1 VKNLSQPNPPT
12 TPVWVWPN
20 LIGLDAPIVAVCWQA
35 MFAKI
40 AGVDL
45 PWLIHLILGLSTWC
59 IYLGDR
65 MVDVA
70 RNPQPTSTS
79 RHRFTQLHIRK
90 LIPLLIIVSA
100 CNLILIIK
108 YLPQNLLISG
118 CITLV
123 LVAIYYLIRLTR
135 LKNIITIVPR
145 EVMCGMLFALGCA
158 IAPHA
163 YSTIPWSHTPSL
175 IIPIITF
182 GIVCSASC
190 ILISIWEKEADGAA
204 GDSSII
210 TTHSNF
216 IPYIATSLTCLAV
229 ISVTLAYFFYWQPFL
244 AVALSAILLRLT
256 LRYEDRIS
264 PIHLRVL
271 ADTVLI
277 TPLLFV
283 WF

>member
-1 VKNLSQPNPPT
+1 MKNSSQHDPA
-12 TPVWVWPN
+12 TPRVWVWPN

-59 IYLGDR
+59 IYLADR
-65 MVDVA
+65 IIDVI
-70 RNPQPTSTS
+70 RYPQHASTS
-79 RHRFTQLHIRK
+79 RHRFTQHHIRK
-90 LIPLLIIVSA
+90 LIALLIIGSI
-100 CNLILIIK
+100 CNLFLIIK
-108 YLPQNLLISG
+108 FLPQNLLISG
-118 CITLV
+118 VITLG
-123 LVAIYYLIRLTR
+123 LVAMYYLIRLTS

-175 IIPIITF
+175 IIPVITF
-182 GIVCSASC
+182 GMVCSASC
-190 ILISIWEKEADGAA
+190 ILISIWEKEADDAA
-204 GDSSII
+204 GDLSIV
-210 TTHSNF
+210 TTHSKF
-216 IPYIATSLTCLAV
+216 IHYIATSLTCLAV
-229 ISVTLAYFFYWQPFL
+229 ISISLAYFFYWQAFL

-256 LRYEDRIS
+256 LHYEDRIS

-271 ADTVLI
+271 ADTVFI
-277 TPLLFV
+277 SPLLFV